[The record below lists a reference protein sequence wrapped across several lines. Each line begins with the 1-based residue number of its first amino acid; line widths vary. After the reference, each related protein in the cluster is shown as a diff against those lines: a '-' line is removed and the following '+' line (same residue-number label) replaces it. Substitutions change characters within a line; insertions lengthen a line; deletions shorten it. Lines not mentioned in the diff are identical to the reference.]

1 MHLGLKNY
9 IPNVLNGIG
18 FQNLNLVCKYAIK
31 LVYFLQLIITL
42 FFLYYFKKKLEVR
55 SQLNILLVMLNIIL
69 MDFWI
74 KIKTQFLKIKCVFT
88 NK

>member
-18 FQNLNLVCKYAIK
+18 FQNLNLVCKYVIK
-31 LVYFLQLIITL
+31 LVYFLKFIITL
-42 FFLYYFKKKLEVR
+42 FLLYYFEKKLEAL
-55 SQLNILLVMLNIIL
+55 SQLNISLVMLNIFL
-69 MDFWI
+69 TDFWI
-74 KIKTQFLKIKCVFT
+74 KIKTQFLKTKCVFT